1 LNASSFD
8 FCDALTFSAYL
19 PQLLWKWH
27 LKPPQTAEEKK
38 KGTKSGTNNLVEL
51 VNSSLPSYSS

>member
-19 PQLLWKWH
+19 PQLLRKWH
-27 LKPPQTAEEKK
+27 LKLCAEEKK
-38 KGTKSGTNNLVEL
+38 KGTKAGTNNLVEL